1 MGQKIN
7 PYGFRLGV
15 TTEWKSRWFSERQYK
30 EYLTEDWKI
39 RAFINDSLPDA
50 AISRV
55 EVERKRGET
64 LKVDIHT
71 ARPGIVIGRKGA
83 KADELRAGLTKL
95 TGNLNVQLNIV
106 EIKSPELD
114 AALIAQGVA
123 DQLVGRIA
131 FRRAMKRAVQN
142 AQKAG
147 ALGIRV
153 QCSGRLGG
161 AEMSRTE
168 WYREG
173 RVPLHTLRADID
185 YGFREA
191 RTSSG
196 RVGVKVWIYRGDIL
210 PYKPQTEDKI
220 VREAAMAVGETSGAP
235 GARKVV
241 SSSGRRK
248 AEEAAEAAA
257 TPLIKEAD
265 PELEKLLDEEEEIAL
280 VPTRATR
287 PRTSADRTDHHVD
300 ASQSCTP

>member
-95 TGNLNVQLNIV
+95 TGNLKVQLNIV

-147 ALGIRV
+147 VLGIRV

-210 PYKPQTEDKI
+210 PYKPLTEDKI

-235 GARKVV
+235 GVRKVV

-248 AEEAAEAAA
+248 AEDAAEAAA
-257 TPLIKEAD
+257 SPLVKEAD
-265 PELEKLLDEEEEIAL
+265 PELEKLLDEEEEIA
-280 VPTRATR
+280 R
-287 PRTSADRTDHHVD
+287 RTHQAHE
-300 ASQSCTP
+300 TPHFRGQD

>member
-95 TGNLNVQLNIV
+95 TGNLKVQLNIV

-248 AEEAAEAAA
+248 AEEANEAAA
-257 TPLIKEAD
+257 TPLVKEAD
-265 PELEKLLDEEEEIAL
+265 PELEKLLDEEEEI
-280 VPTRATR
+280 VR
-287 PRTSADRTDHHVD
+287 RTHEGHE
-300 ASQSCTP
+300 TPHFRGQD

>member
-7 PYGFRLGV
+7 PYGFRLGI
-15 TTEWKSRWFSERQYK
+15 TTDWKSRWFSERNYK

-39 RAFINDSLPDA
+39 RAYIMESLPDA
-50 AISRV
+50 AISRI

-71 ARPGIVIGRKGA
+71 ARPGIVIGSKGA
-83 KADELRAGLTKL
+83 KADELRSGLTKL
-95 TGNLNVQLNIV
+95 TGNLKVQLNIV

-153 QCSGRLGG
+153 QCSCRLGG

-191 RTSSG
+191 RTASG

-210 PYKPQTEDKI
+210 PYKPVTDDKI

-248 AEEAAEAAA
+248 AEEAAELAA

-265 PELEKLLDEEEEIAL
+265 PELEKLLDEEEEIARRTHDGHET
-280 VPTRATR
+280 PHFRAQ
-287 PRTSADRTDHHVD
+287 D
-300 ASQSCTP
+300 

>member
-95 TGNLNVQLNIV
+95 TGNLKVQLNIV

-210 PYKPQTEDKI
+210 PYKPQSEDKI

-257 TPLIKEAD
+257 SPLVKEAD
-265 PELEKLLDEEEEIAL
+265 PELEKLLDEEEEIA
-280 VPTRATR
+280 R
-287 PRTSADRTDHHVD
+287 RTHEGHE
-300 ASQSCTP
+300 TPHFRGQD